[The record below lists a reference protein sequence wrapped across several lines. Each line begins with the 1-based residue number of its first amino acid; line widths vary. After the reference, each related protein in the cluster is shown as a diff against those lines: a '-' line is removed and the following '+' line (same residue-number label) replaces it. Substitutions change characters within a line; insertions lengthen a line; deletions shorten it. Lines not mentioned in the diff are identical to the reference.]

1 MQEIGTYKN
10 IKTYE
15 LTRQEYIK
23 GRYYENDNFYFVI
36 SDDGFTNRSER
47 WKLLVIKNT
56 VVGAV
61 KYDNGYIDTDV
72 EQRVYYTR
80 PVTPKINVTTV
91 ESIKI
96 GDSNW
101 DKGSVTVMHESGF
114 DVDKYLAAAHSVDK
128 YLDEMKNAT
137 YS

>member
-23 GRYYENDNFYFVI
+23 DRYYDNNNFYFVI
-36 SDDGFTNRSER
+36 SDDGFANRTER
-47 WKLLVIKNT
+47 WKLLVFKNT

-61 KYDNGYIDTDV
+61 KYDNSYIDTDV
-72 EQRVYYTR
+72 EQRTYYTR
-80 PVTPKINVTTV
+80 PTMPKVSAAVKTMEVGN
-91 ESIKI
+91 K
-96 GDSNW
+96 DW
-101 DKGSVTVMHESGF
+101 DAGSVEMVTNASF
-114 DVDKYLAAAHSVDK
+114 DVDKYLAVTHSVDK
-128 YLDEMKNAT
+128 YLEEMKNAT

>member
-1 MQEIGTYKN
+1 MQEIGTYKS

-15 LTRQEYIK
+15 LTQQEYIK
-23 GRYYENDNFYFVI
+23 GRYYDNDNFYFVI
-36 SDDGFTNRSER
+36 SDDGFINKQVR

-61 KYDNGYIDTDV
+61 KYDNSYIDTDV
-72 EQRVYYTR
+72 EQRTYYTR
-80 PVTPKINVTTV
+80 PVTPKINMTTV
-91 ESIKI
+91 KSMRI
-96 GDSNW
+96 GDPNW
-101 DKGSVTVMHESGF
+101 DKDSVTVMHEPGF

-128 YLDEMKNAT
+128 YLEEMKNAT

>member
-1 MQEIGTYKN
+1 MQELGTYKN

-23 GRYYENDNFYFVI
+23 GRYYDNDSFYFVI
-36 SDDGFTNRSER
+36 SDDGFTNRTGR
-47 WKLLVIKNT
+47 WKLLVTKNT
-56 VVGAV
+56 TVGAV
-61 KYDNGYIDTDV
+61 KYDNSYIDTDV
-72 EQRVYYTR
+72 EQRTYYTR
-80 PVTPKINVTTV
+80 PVTPKINVATV
-91 ESIKI
+91 GTMEI

-101 DKGSVTVMHESGF
+101 DKDSVTVMHDPGF

-128 YLDEMKNAT
+128 YLKEMKNAT